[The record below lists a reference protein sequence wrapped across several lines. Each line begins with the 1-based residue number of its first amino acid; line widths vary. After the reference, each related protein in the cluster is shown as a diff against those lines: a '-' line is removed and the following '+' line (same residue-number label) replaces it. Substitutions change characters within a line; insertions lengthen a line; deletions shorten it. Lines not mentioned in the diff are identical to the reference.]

1 MLRLEDNRGYLE
13 KEHETW
19 YRPTELFL
27 VKCQVDEILSVRS
40 VFEKGLENES
50 CQTDGLVCSA
60 NGETTKLRKLSYLL
74 QRTIKKTVFVNV
86 YVKTCHFDSSRVIL
100 QSILDLLVVFY
111 FIKNRRFRRWIQS
124 NFFCRRYISKR
135 V

>member
-19 YRPTELFL
+19 YRPMELFL

-50 CQTDGLVCSA
+50 CQTDGLVCS
-60 NGETTKLRKLSYLL
+60 G
-74 QRTIKKTVFVNV
+74 QRGNNEAAEIVGSVAAYHKKTVFVNV
-86 YVKTCHFDSSRVIL
+86 Y
-100 QSILDLLVVFY
+100 
-111 FIKNRRFRRWIQS
+111 
-124 NFFCRRYISKR
+124 
-135 V
+135 

>member
-19 YRPTELFL
+19 YRPMELFL

-60 NGETTKLRKLSYLL
+60 NGETTKLRKLSDQL
-74 QRTIKKTVFVNV
+74 QPTIKKLFLSMSI
-86 YVKTCHFDSSRVIL
+86 KTCHFDSSRVIL
-100 QSILDLLVVFY
+100 QSILDLLF
-111 FIKNRRFRRWIQS
+111 FIL
-124 NFFCRRYISKR
+124 
-135 V
+135 

>member
-19 YRPTELFL
+19 YRPMELFL

-74 QRTIKKTVFVNV
+74 QRTIKKKLFLSMSML
-86 YVKTCHFDSSRVIL
+86 KPVIL
-100 QSILDLLVVFY
+100 TVLASFCSRFWICWLFFIL
-111 FIKNRRFRRWIQS
+111 
-124 NFFCRRYISKR
+124 
-135 V
+135 